1 MPSRLNI
8 RAGRPRPGKRRAV
21 TREAAERNIK
31 RNAFQN
37 QLRKAFLF
45 LHGEINGSGFEGA
58 ESDEDQA
65 INAARAKTA
74 AVIGRIKT
82 PFPQRLRAG
91 SGIYDCCVFRELTN
105 RRISSL
111 DAIDFVCAIIDC

>member
-1 MPSRLNI
+1 MGQYLFCVFMPSRLNI
-8 RAGRPRPGKRRAV
+8 GSGRPRPGKRRTV

-58 ESDEDQA
+58 ESDEDKA
-65 INAARAKTA
+65 INAAR
-74 AVIGRIKT
+74 
-82 PFPQRLRAG
+82 
-91 SGIYDCCVFRELTN
+91 
-105 RRISSL
+105 
-111 DAIDFVCAIIDC
+111 